1 MNDGAYFV
9 NVDSQKRKVDI
20 IHIDKETM
28 EFERINRATQLRLRQ
43 AAEAQNRTQRAMLKK
58 QQAKFRQMRFVL
70 NCTVICTGV
79 GACAW
84 QGLASWYLA
93 IPVMAVR
100 LAAGAWRIGR
110 GCR

>member
-1 MNDGAYFV
+1 MNDGAYFA
-9 NVDSQKRKVDI
+9 NVDSQARKVDI
-20 IHIDKETM
+20 VHIDKETM
-28 EFERINRATQLRLRQ
+28 EFERMNRATQLRLRREE
-43 AAEAQNRTQRAMLKK
+43 EARNKARRAKIKKQRAKI
-58 QQAKFRQMRFVL
+58 RVVRYVL
-70 NCTVICTGV
+70 NCTAICVGM

-93 IPVMAVR
+93 IPVMALC